1 MANRALAAA
10 QSMLASLE
18 PWSESEL
25 EARLRALA
33 EERDMKTGDLFMMLR
48 VAATGSKVSPPLV
61 ATLDAL
67 GKDEVLHR
75 VDYAAS
81 KLREQSVHSGQMSV
95 ASSRYLRPLTSD
107 L

>member
-1 MANRALAAA
+1 MAHRAHPAA
-10 QSMLASLE
+10 QSMLASLK

-25 EARLRALA
+25 EARLLALA
-33 EERDMKTGDLFMMLR
+33 EELDMKTGDLFIMLR
-48 VAATGSKVSPPLV
+48 VAVTGSKVSPPLF

-81 KLREQSVHSGQMSV
+81 RLREQSVHSGQMSDV
-95 ASSRYLRPLTSD
+95 RCQ
-107 L
+107 